1 MQRKILTCSLALFLL
16 SRVLL
21 IVDSALHGS
30 CRASDHDSQE
40 SESWPQI
47 MLVRH
52 SEGLQLPVHI
62 AHAGDG
68 SGRMFVVEQ
77 GGRVQ
82 LLQAGAPQSPP
93 FLDIA
98 SRVSCC
104 GERGLLSMAFPPAF
118 ASKGYFYV
126 NYTNTVGDTAIARY
140 RLGTSPHLAD
150 PTSEEI
156 ILTVRQPFA
165 NHNGGQL
172 AFGPD
177 GFLYIGMGD
186 GGSGGDPQNN
196 AQNPAS
202 LLGKLLRIDVES
214 GGAPYA
220 VPVSNPFV
228 NTPSV
233 RPEIWALGLRNPWRF
248 SFDRQTGDLYIGDV
262 GQNAYEEV
270 NFQPATSAGGENYG
284 WNLMEGTHCFRSETC
299 NQAGLTLL
307 VAEYTHAQGCS
318 VTGGMVYRGRRFP
331 RLQGIYFYADYCSG
345 RVWGLRHDGSAW
357 QNAVL
362 LETPYTIT
370 SFGEDE
376 EGELYLTDYAAG
388 DIYRLA
394 DAALPEPVGLLENP
408 RNGSFQSGISV
419 ISGWV
424 CDTEQVDI
432 EIDGITSFTAAHGTS
447 REDTR
452 SVCGD
457 ADNGFGLLI
466 NWNLL
471 GNGTHT
477 IRVFA
482 DGVAF
487 GHATFTVTTLG
498 EEFLAEASG
507 RYVLPNFPQS
517 GRSATIQWQ
526 EETQNFV
533 IVEVE

>member
-1 MQRKILTCSLALFLL
+1 MQRKMLICSMAIFLV
-16 SRVLL
+16 SSVLL
-21 IVDSALHGS
+21 MADLTPRGS
-30 CRASDHDSQE
+30 FRASDHDSQE
-40 SESWPQI
+40 SGSWPQV

-52 SEGLQLPVHI
+52 SGGLQLPVHI
-62 AHAGDG
+62 AHAGDE

-82 LLQAGAPQSPP
+82 LLQAGAPLSPP

-104 GERGLLSMAFPPAF
+104 GERGLLSIAFPPAF

-126 NYTNTVGDTAIARY
+126 NYTNTVGDTIIARY
-140 RLGTSPHLAD
+140 RLSASPHLAD

-156 ILTVRQPFA
+156 ILTMRQPFA

-177 GFLYIGMGD
+177 GFLYIGIGD

-196 AQNPAS
+196 AQNPTS

-214 GGAPYA
+214 GGALYA
-220 VPVSNPFV
+220 IPVSNPFV
-228 NTPSV
+228 NASSA

-262 GQNAYEEV
+262 GQNTYEEV
-270 NFQPATSAGGENYG
+270 NFQLATSAGGENYG
-284 WNLMEGTHCFRSETC
+284 WNLMEGAHCFRSETC
-299 NQAGLTLL
+299 NQAGLTLP
-307 VAEYTHAQGCS
+307 VVEYTHEQGCS

-331 RLQGIYFYADYCSG
+331 QLQGIYFYADYCSG
-345 RVWGLRHDGSAW
+345 RVWGLRHDGSTW
-357 QNAVL
+357 QSTL
-362 LETPYTIT
+362 LFETPYTIT

-376 EGELYLTDYAAG
+376 EGELYLTDYSAG
-388 DIYRLA
+388 DIYLIA
-394 DAALPEPVGLLENP
+394 DAALPAPVGLLENP
-408 RNGSFQSGISV
+408 QNGSFQSGISV

-424 CDTEQVDI
+424 CDAEHVAI
-432 EIDGITSFTAAHGTS
+432 EIDEITMFTAAYGTS

-452 SVCGD
+452 SVCED

-471 GNGTHT
+471 GDGTHS
-477 IRVFA
+477 IRALA
-482 DGVAF
+482 DGVVF
-487 GHATFTVTTLG
+487 GNATFTVATLG
-498 EEFLAEASG
+498 EEFLTGASG
-507 RYVLPNFPQS
+507 RYVLQNFPQS
-517 GRSATIQWQ
+517 GRRATIQWQ
-526 EETQNFV
+526 EESQNFV